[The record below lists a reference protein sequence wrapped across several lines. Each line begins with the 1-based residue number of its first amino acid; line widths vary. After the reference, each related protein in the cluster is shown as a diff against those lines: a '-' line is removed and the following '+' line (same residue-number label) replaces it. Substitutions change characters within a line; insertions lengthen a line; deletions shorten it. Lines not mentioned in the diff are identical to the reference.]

1 MAVIARAALLVA
13 LCVLG
18 ATAAA
23 APATAGASGFRNPV
37 VPQTAAGDDTPD
49 PWIFRHAGRYWLTYT
64 STDHIEVRSARDLA
78 GLADATPTRLWP
90 PAGVAPETEPE
101 ERCCA
106 LWAPEIHRIGGRWYV
121 YYAANGPT
129 GDTHRMYVL
138 QSTTDSPAG
147 PYAFKAQLALP
158 QPFAIDGTVA
168 TIRGRTYLI
177 YSGGAAFTPT
187 SLYIVALRNP
197 WTVAGEAL
205 AISSPTLP
213 WEQGIFAINEGPE
226 VLRHGDRLH
235 VIYSASWCGSK
246 AYTLGRLSV
255 AADADLLDAATWR
268 AAKAPQPVFATS
280 TAAGVFGPGHGSFF
294 RSPDGRQSWMA
305 YHATEEDKGCFTG
318 GLRTTRVQQFG
329 WSADGT
335 PDFGTP
341 VSLGRDIAPP
351 SGDTTTAYQLED
363 VARGGAAVSDRRL
376 VGYRGQTLPAGPV
389 TLRLRVPRAGRYAIG
404 LRLLG
409 GPGGPTVTLGSA
421 HASAARDA
429 AAPIVAH
436 LGTRRLARGTT
447 TLVLRTSGP
456 TTLDQLTITRRR
468 GR

>member
-1 MAVIARAALLVA
+1 VIARVLLAGLCALL
-13 LCVLG
+13 L
-18 ATAAA
+18 A
-23 APATAGASGFRNPV
+23 APAADAAGLRNPL
-37 VPQTAAGDDTPD
+37 VPQTASGDDTPD

-64 STDHIEVRSARDLA
+64 STDHIEVRSARSLA
-78 GLADATPTRLWP
+78 DLADARPTRLWP
-90 PAGVAPETEPE
+90 PAGQTEPE

-106 LWAPEIHRIGGRWYV
+106 LWAPEIHRVDGRWYV

-138 QSTTDSPAG
+138 ESETDSPAG
-147 PYAFKAQLALP
+147 PYRFKGRLDLP
-158 QPFAIDGTVA
+158 QPFAIDGTVT
-168 TIRGRTYLI
+168 TIGGRTYLI

-187 SLYIVALRNP
+187 SLYIVALSNP
-197 WTVAGEAL
+197 WTVDGEPL

-255 AADADLLDAATWR
+255 PTGADLLSAGTWQ

-318 GLRTTRVQQFG
+318 GLRTTRVQPFT
-329 WSADGT
+329 WNADGT
-335 PDFGTP
+335 
-341 VSLGRDIAPP
+341 I
-351 SGDTTTAYQLED
+351 AYQLEG
-363 VARGGAAVSDRRL
+363 VARGGRAVSDRHL
-376 VGYRGQTLPAGPV
+376 VGYRGQAYPAGRV
-389 TLRLRVPRAGRYAIG
+389 TVRLRVPRDGRYAIA
-404 LRLLG
+404 L
-409 GPGGPTVTLGSA
+409 
-421 HASAARDA
+421 
-429 AAPIVAH
+429 
-436 LGTRRLARGTT
+436 RRLDASGAVRVERLPSRRLRAGTA
-447 TLVLRTSGP
+447 TLQVPGAG
-456 TTLDQLTITRRR
+456 TLDQITLTRLN
-468 GR
+468 GRTTG

>member
-1 MAVIARAALLVA
+1 MIARALLVA

-18 ATAAA
+18 LL
-23 APATAGASGFRNPV
+23 APAAGAAGLRNPL

-64 STDHIEVRSARDLA
+64 STDHIEVRSARELA

-90 PAGVAPETEPE
+90 PAGAAPEPE

-106 LWAPEIHRIGGRWYV
+106 LWAPEIHRLGGRWYV

-138 QSTTDSPAG
+138 ESEGDSPTG
-147 PYAFKAQLALP
+147 PYRFKGQLALP

-168 TIRGRTYLI
+168 TVGGRTYLI

-187 SLYIVALRNP
+187 SLYLVALRDP
-197 WTVAGEAL
+197 WTLAGEPL

-213 WEQGIFAINEGPE
+213 WEQGIFDINEGPE
-226 VLRHGDRLH
+226 VLRHGGRLH
-235 VIYSASWCGSK
+235 VIYSASWCGSQ

-255 AADADLLDAATWR
+255 PGGADLLSPATWQ
-268 AAKAPQPVFATS
+268 AAKAPRPVFATS

-294 RSPDGRQSWMA
+294 RSPDGRESWMA

-318 GLRTTRVQQFG
+318 GLRTTRVQRFG
-329 WSADGT
+329 WNADGT

-341 VSLGRDIAPP
+341 VSLSRDIAPP
-351 SGDTTTAYQLED
+351 GGDATTAYQVED
-363 VARGGAAVSDRRL
+363 VARGGEPVSDRRL
-376 VGYRGQTLPAGPV
+376 VGYRGQAYPAGPV
-389 TLRLRVPRAGRYAIG
+389 TLRLRVPRTGRYAIG

-409 GPGGPTVTLGSA
+409 GSGAPTTTS
-421 HASAARDA
+421 
-429 AAPIVAH
+429 
-436 LGTRRLARGTT
+436 LGTRRLRAGTA
-447 TLVLRTSGP
+447 TLRLRRSRP
-456 TTLDQLTITRRR
+456 ATLDQVTLTHR
-468 GR
+468 